1 MTAKSMRSFAGGLIV
16 AAGVCGAVYFFGPGE
31 TTSSQTADQ
40 PSVAEM
46 KSLLTS
52 EGYIIH
58 TEEEWNEQVAAIN
71 EKEVT
76 AKVGTEATK
85 EKIVY
90 RTIITVSKGMTSID
104 VGKVLQKTKIIES
117 GFDFSKEVEKRK
129 LESELR
135 PGTYKVESDMT
146 MDEVIKAIFFEE

>member
-52 EGYIIH
+52 EGY
-58 TEEEWNEQVAAIN
+58 
-71 EKEVT
+71 
-76 AKVGTEATK
+76 
-85 EKIVY
+85 
-90 RTIITVSKGMTSID
+90 TSI
-104 VGKVLQKTKIIES
+104 QKKS
-117 GFDFSKEVEKRK
+117 GMSRWQLLTKRK
-129 LESELR
+129 LRQQQKRKKNTTKNCLS
-135 PGTYKVESDMT
+135 YDYNC
-146 MDEVIKAIFFEE
+146 I